1 MAKNKATIITRYAII
16 GRGGSVQNLLFET
29 QEGKHYMIAFKE
41 TKSSENPIESEY
53 MRSKVF
59 EAIDKDLSV
68 DLKFADRVFNSSL
81 LKP

>member
-1 MAKNKATIITRYAII
+1 MVKNETTVRRYAII

-29 QEGKHYMIAFKE
+29 EGGKHYMIAFNE
-41 TKSSENPIESEY
+41 ANSSENPIESEY

-68 DLKFADRVFNSSL
+68 DLKFADKVFNSSL